1 MNSTKKAL
9 RNTAWLFS
17 EKIITLAI
25 TFLINIF
32 LARYLA
38 PEQFGQYNFI
48 VSFLALLAPFTSLG
62 LNALVTREIV
72 NGRSQYE
79 VLCSSFL
86 LRVIGGV
93 VGATIAVIGILIWQS
108 SIELVDPKW
117 LIVAAVINI
126 SSALYVIEFYFQA
139 EVASKYLV
147 FIRVATLSISSVAKL
162 VGILFKAEL
171 SFFIWVFFIELVIR
185 GVLYVSSYIYYNKRF
200 SEAVTLKHFSW
211 NKPYALSLLDQS
223 KWLVLS
229 GFMSV
234 VYLKIDQ
241 LMIGQMIGA
250 TELGIYSVAARLSE
264 VWYFFPLALTTSF
277 FPKLLKARDDKTR
290 YNFQLEQLCGVLLWM
305 AIVIAI
311 AVSLLG
317 GWLVPLAFGEPYA
330 PAAPIL
336 TIHIWAGCFIFMR
349 ALLSKW
355 LIAEGLLKFSL
366 FTHGIAAIVNV
377 VLNYFLIPKFGGEGA
392 AIATL
397 ISYASA
403 SYFVLWFHPKTQ
415 IMALI
420 MTKSVFM
427 PATYCI
433 RKFK

>member
-1 MNSTKKAL
+1 MSSTKKAL
-9 RNTAWLFS
+9 KNTAWLFS

-48 VSFLALLAPFTSLG
+48 VSFLALLTPFTSLG

-79 VLCSSFL
+79 VLSTSFL
-86 LRVIGGV
+86 LRLMGGGIGTTLAIV
-93 VGATIAVIGILIWQS
+93 SIFIWQS

-117 LIVAAVINI
+117 LIVAAIVNI
-126 SSALYVIEFYFQA
+126 SSAFYVIEFYFHA

-147 FIRVATLSISSVAKL
+147 FVRVTTLAVSSIAKL
-162 VGILFKAEL
+162 VGIFLNSDL
-171 SFFIWVFFIELVIR
+171 SFFIWVYFSELVVR
-185 GVLYVSSYIYYNKRF
+185 GLLYVSSYLYYNKRF
-200 SEAVTLKHFSW
+200 SEVIKLDYISW
-211 NKPYALSLLDQS
+211 DKTYALSLLKQS

-241 LMIGQMIGA
+241 LMIGQMVGA

-277 FPKLLKARDDKTR
+277 FPRLLKARNDQVK
-290 YNFQLEQLCGVLLWM
+290 YNLQLEQLCGVLLWM
-305 AIVIAI
+305 AVVIAI

-317 GWLVPLAFGEPYA
+317 TWLVPLAFGEPYA
-330 PAAPIL
+330 PATPIL

-366 FTHGIAAIVNV
+366 FTHGIAAVINV
-377 VLNYFLIPKFGGEGA
+377 VLNYVMIPKFGGEGA

-403 SYFVLWFHPKTQ
+403 SYFVLWLHPKTQ
-415 IMALI
+415 IMAII
-420 MTKSVFM
+420 MTKSIFM
-427 PATYCI
+427 PITYCI
-433 RKFK
+433 RNFK

>member
-277 FPKLLKARDDKTR
+277 FPKLLKARMIKKDTTSSSNN
-290 YNFQLEQLCGVLLWM
+290 Y
-305 AIVIAI
+305 
-311 AVSLLG
+311 AVYCF
-317 GWLVPLAFGEPYA
+317 GW
-330 PAAPIL
+330 
-336 TIHIWAGCFIFMR
+336 R
-349 ALLSKW
+349 
-355 LIAEGLLKFSL
+355 
-366 FTHGIAAIVNV
+366 
-377 VLNYFLIPKFGGEGA
+377 
-392 AIATL
+392 
-397 ISYASA
+397 
-403 SYFVLWFHPKTQ
+403 
-415 IMALI
+415 
-420 MTKSVFM
+420 
-427 PATYCI
+427 
-433 RKFK
+433 

>member
-1 MNSTKKAL
+1 MSSTKKAL
-9 RNTAWLFS
+9 KNTAWLFS

-32 LARYLA
+32 LARYLS

-79 VLCSSFL
+79 VLSSSFL
-86 LRVIGGV
+86 LRIIGGV
-93 VGATIAVIGILIWQS
+93 VGATLAIVAVLIWQT

-117 LIVAAVINI
+117 LIVAAIVNI

-147 FIRVATLSISSVAKL
+147 FVRVTTLTISSVAKL
-162 VGILFKAEL
+162 VGIFIKADL
-171 SFFIWVFFIELVIR
+171 DFFIWVFFAELIVR
-185 GVLYVSSYIYYNKRF
+185 GMLYVSSYLYYNKRF
-200 SEAVTLKHFSW
+200 VEVIRVDHISW
-211 NKPYALSLLDQS
+211 DRPYAFSLLDQS

-241 LMIGQMIGA
+241 LMIGQMVGA
-250 TELGIYSVAARLSE
+250 IELGIYSVAAKLSE

-277 FPKLLKARDDKTR
+277 FPRLLKARNDQAK

-305 AIVIAI
+305 AVAIAI
-311 AVSLLG
+311 AVSLVG
-317 GWLVPLAFGEPYA
+317 TWLVPLAFGEPYA

-336 TIHIWAGCFIFMR
+336 TIHIWASCFIFMR

-366 FTHGIAAIVNV
+366 FTHGIAAVINV
-377 VLNYFLIPKFGGEGA
+377 LLNYIMIPKFGGEGA

-415 IMALI
+415 IMAVI
-420 MTKSVFM
+420 MTKSIFM
-427 PATYCI
+427 PVTYCI

>member
-1 MNSTKKAL
+1 MSSTKKAL
-9 RNTAWLFS
+9 KNTAWLFS

-79 VLCSSFL
+79 VLSSSFL
-86 LRVIGGV
+86 LRVIGGIA
-93 VGATIAVIGILIWQS
+93 GAILAIVAVLIWQS

-117 LIVAAVINI
+117 LIVAAIVNI
-126 SSALYVIEFYFQA
+126 SSAFYVIEFYFQA

-147 FIRVATLSISSVAKL
+147 FVRVTTLAISSIAKL
-162 VGILFKAEL
+162 VCIYIKADL
-171 SFFIWVFFIELVIR
+171 SFFIWVFFAELVIR
-185 GVLYVSSYIYYNKRF
+185 GVLYASSYLYYNKRF
-200 SEAVTLKHFSW
+200 AEAIKVEHISW
-211 NKPYALSLLDQS
+211 DKPYALSLLKQS

-241 LMIGQMIGA
+241 LMIGQMVGA

-277 FPKLLKARDDKTR
+277 FPRLLKARNDQVK
-290 YNFQLEQLCGVLLWM
+290 YNLQLEQLCGILLWM
-305 AIVIAI
+305 AVVIAI

-317 GWLVPLAFGEPYA
+317 TWLVPLAFGEPYA
-330 PAAPIL
+330 PATPIL

-366 FTHGIAAIVNV
+366 FTHGIAAIINV
-377 VLNYFLIPKFGGEGA
+377 VLNYVMIPKFGGEGA
-392 AIATL
+392 AISTL

-415 IMALI
+415 IMAVI
-420 MTKSVFM
+420 MTKSIFM
-427 PATYCI
+427 PITYCI
-433 RKFK
+433 RSFK

>member
-17 EKIITLAI
+17 ERIITLAI

-86 LRVIGGV
+86 LRLIGGL
-93 VGATIAVIGILIWQS
+93 VGATIAVVGILIWQS

-117 LIVAAVINI
+117 LILAAVINI

-139 EVASKYLV
+139 EVASKYIV
-147 FIRVATLSISSVAKL
+147 FIRVTTLIISSAAKL
-162 VGILFKAEL
+162 VGILLKADL
-171 SFFIWVFFIELVIR
+171 SFFIWVFFVELIIR
-185 GVLYVSSYIYYNKRF
+185 GVLYVSGYIYYNKHF
-200 SEAVTLKHFSW
+200 SEVITLKHFSW
-211 NKPYALSLLDQS
+211 NKTYAFSLLDQS

-241 LMIGQMIGA
+241 LMIGQMVGA
-250 TELGIYSVAARLSE
+250 TELGVYSVAARLSE

-277 FPKLLKARDDKTR
+277 FPKLLKARGNR
-290 YNFQLEQLCGVLLWM
+290 ESYNFQLEQLCGVLLWM
-305 AIVIAI
+305 AIIIAI

-317 GWLVPLAFGEPYA
+317 GWLVPFAFGEPYA

-366 FTHGIAAIVNV
+366 FTHGIAAIVNI

-403 SYFVLWFHPKTQ
+403 SYFVLWLHPKTQ

>member
-9 RNTAWLFS
+9 KNTAWLFG
-17 EKIITLAI
+17 EKLITLVI

-79 VLCSSFL
+79 VLSPSFL
-86 LRVIGGV
+86 LRLMGGI
-93 VGATIAVIGILIWQS
+93 VGAAIAIGAIWIWQS
-108 SIELVDPKW
+108 SIDLVDPKW
-117 LIVAAVINI
+117 LIVAALVNI

-147 FIRVATLSISSVAKL
+147 FIRVSTLAISSIAKL
-162 VGILFKAEL
+162 FGIFLKTEL
-171 SFFIWVFFIELVIR
+171 SFFIWVFFIEVIVR
-185 GVLYVSSYIYYNKRF
+185 GVLYVSSYLYYNKQF
-200 SEAVTLKHFSW
+200 VEVVSLKHFSW
-211 NKPYALSLLDQS
+211 DKKYAISLLDQS

-241 LMIGQMIGA
+241 LMIGQMVGA
-250 TELGIYSVAARLSE
+250 AELGVYSVAARLSE

-277 FPKLLKARDDKTR
+277 FPKLLKARYDKEK
-290 YNFQLEQLCGVLLWM
+290 YNCQLEKLCGVLLWM
-305 AIVIAI
+305 AIAIAI

-317 GWLVPLAFGEPYA
+317 EWLVPLAFGEPYA

-366 FTHGIAAIVNV
+366 FTHGIAAIINV
-377 VLNYFLIPKFGGEGA
+377 VLNYFMIPKFGGEGA

-415 IMALI
+415 IMAVI
-420 MTKSVFM
+420 MTKSAFM

-433 RKFK
+433 RKYK